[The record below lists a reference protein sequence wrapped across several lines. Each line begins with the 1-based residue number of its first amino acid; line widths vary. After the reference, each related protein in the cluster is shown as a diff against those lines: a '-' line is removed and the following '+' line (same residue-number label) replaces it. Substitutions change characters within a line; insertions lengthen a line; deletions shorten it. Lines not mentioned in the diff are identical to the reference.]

1 MAQSPPTGTKAPV
14 AINKYLLPREVQVAT
29 VRQHPAVLIPA
40 SAVALAGLLIAGLL
54 TGTVVRGLASALIWI
69 AWGFLLLRLVWK
81 ICNWAVD
88 YFVVT
93 TERLL
98 LTTGFLTRK
107 VAMMP
112 LGKVQDMSF
121 KRTFPGRLL
130 GYGEFIVESAS
141 QDQALRNVEYIP
153 YPEQL
158 YLLVC
163 GMLFP
168 SSADDAED
176 LVDHE
181 EFPDPRRDRPAN
193 RPDRPDDGWDRPDDG
208 WDRPDGGWDRPDGGW
223 DRPDD
228 GWNRPGNRR
237 DFPGSGQDF
246 SGDDP

>member
-1 MAQSPPTGTKAPV
+1 MTQSTPTGTKGPV

-40 SAVALAGLLIAGLL
+40 SAVALGGLLIAGLL
-54 TGTVVRGLASALIWI
+54 TATVVRGLVSALIWI
-69 AWGFLLLRLVWK
+69 AWGFLLLRLIWK
-81 ICNWAVD
+81 ICNWSVD

-98 LTTGFLTRK
+98 LATGFLTRK

-121 KRTFPGRLL
+121 RRSFPGRLL

-141 QDQALRNVEYIP
+141 QDQALRNIEYIP

-176 LVDHE
+176 
-181 EFPDPRRDRPAN
+181 
-193 RPDRPDDGWDRPDDG
+193 DDGQQNFADG
-208 WDRPDGGWDRPDGGW
+208 SP
-223 DRPDD
+223 
-228 GWNRPGNRR
+228 
-237 DFPGSGQDF
+237 
-246 SGDDP
+246 